1 MKELEQ
7 RILKDGDI
15 LSGDILKVDSFLNH
29 QLDIT
34 LLKHIGEAFYEKFKD
49 DKVTKI
55 VTIEASGIAIA
66 CFAALKFNVPVVFAK
81 KAQSHNLGNEVYTS
95 KVHSYTYDRD
105 YDITI
110 SRKYLSED
118 DTIVIIDDFMANGLA
133 TEGLLDIAKQAGAKV
148 VIKNNVAECVL
159 LSPSEYM
166 HLLDLVDDIKL
177 LELAIER
184 MNNFD
189 TNNTIKAEEIYKK
202 YRITEKGIENSDE
215 VEIE

>member
-15 LSGDILKVDSFLNH
+15 LGGGILKVDSFLNH

-105 YDITI
+105 YDITV

-148 VIKNNVAECVL
+148 AGIGICIEKGFQPGGRRL
-159 LSPSEYM
+159 RDKGYK
-166 HLLDLVDDIKL
+166 LVS
-177 LELAIER
+177 LAIVDE
-184 MNNFD
+184 M
-189 TNNTIKAEEIYKK
+189 KEGEI
-202 YRITEKGIENSDE
+202 RFRELD
-215 VEIE
+215 

>member
-15 LSGDILKVDSFLNH
+15 LGGDILKVDSFLNH

-105 YDITI
+105 YDITV

-148 VIKNNVAECVL
+148 AGIGICIEKGFQPGGRRL
-159 LSPSEYM
+159 RDKGYK
-166 HLLDLVDDIKL
+166 LVS
-177 LELAIER
+177 LAIVDE
-184 MNNFD
+184 M
-189 TNNTIKAEEIYKK
+189 KEGEI
-202 YRITEKGIENSDE
+202 RFRELD
-215 VEIE
+215 

>member
-15 LSGDILKVDSFLNH
+15 LGGDILKVDSFLNH

-105 YDITI
+105 YDITV

-148 VIKNNVAECVL
+148 AGIGICIEKGFQPGGRRL
-159 LSPSEYM
+159 RDKGYK
-166 HLLDLVDDIKL
+166 LVS
-177 LELAIER
+177 LAIVDE
-184 MNNFD
+184 M
-189 TNNTIKAEEIYKK
+189 KEGEI
-202 YRITEKGIENSDE
+202 
-215 VEIE
+215 

>member
-15 LSGDILKVDSFLNH
+15 LGGDILKVDSFLNH

-105 YDITI
+105 YDITV
-110 SRKYLSED
+110 SRKYLTED

-148 VIKNNVAECVL
+148 AGIGICIEKGFQPGGRRL
-159 LSPSEYM
+159 RDKGYK
-166 HLLDLVDDIKL
+166 LVS
-177 LELAIER
+177 LAIVDE
-184 MNNFD
+184 M
-189 TNNTIKAEEIYKK
+189 KEGEI
-202 YRITEKGIENSDE
+202 RFRELD
-215 VEIE
+215 

>member
-15 LSGDILKVDSFLNH
+15 LGGDILKVDSFLNH

-148 VIKNNVAECVL
+148 AGIGICIEKGFQPGGRRL
-159 LSPSEYM
+159 RDKGYK
-166 HLLDLVDDIKL
+166 LVS
-177 LELAIER
+177 LAIVDE
-184 MNNFD
+184 M
-189 TNNTIKAEEIYKK
+189 KEGEI
-202 YRITEKGIENSDE
+202 RFRELD
-215 VEIE
+215 

>member
-15 LSGDILKVDSFLNH
+15 LGGDILKVDSFLNH

-133 TEGLLDIAKQAGAKV
+133 TEGLLDIARQAGAKV
-148 VIKNNVAECVL
+148 AGIGICIEKGFQPGGRRL
-159 LSPSEYM
+159 RDKGYK
-166 HLLDLVDDIKL
+166 LVS
-177 LELAIER
+177 LAIVDE
-184 MNNFD
+184 M
-189 TNNTIKAEEIYKK
+189 KEGEI
-202 YRITEKGIENSDE
+202 RFRELD
-215 VEIE
+215 

>member
-15 LSGDILKVDSFLNH
+15 LGGDILKVDSFLNH

-34 LLKHIGEAFYEKFKD
+34 LLKHISEAFYEKFKD

-81 KAQSHNLGNEVYTS
+81 KAQSHNLGNEVYTA

-105 YDITI
+105 YDITV

-148 VIKNNVAECVL
+148 AGIGICIEKGFQPGGRRL
-159 LSPSEYM
+159 RDKGYK
-166 HLLDLVDDIKL
+166 LVS
-177 LELAIER
+177 LAIVDE
-184 MNNFD
+184 M
-189 TNNTIKAEEIYKK
+189 KEGEI
-202 YRITEKGIENSDE
+202 RFRELD
-215 VEIE
+215 

>member
-66 CFAALKFNVPVVFAK
+66 CSAALKFNVPVVFAK

-105 YDITI
+105 YDITV

-148 VIKNNVAECVL
+148 AGIGICIEKGFQPGGRRL
-159 LSPSEYM
+159 RDKGYK
-166 HLLDLVDDIKL
+166 LVS
-177 LELAIER
+177 LAIVDE
-184 MNNFD
+184 M
-189 TNNTIKAEEIYKK
+189 KEGEI
-202 YRITEKGIENSDE
+202 RFRELD
-215 VEIE
+215 

>member
-15 LSGDILKVDSFLNH
+15 LGGDILKVDSFLNH

-133 TEGLLDIAKQAGAKV
+133 AEGLLDIAKQAGAKV
-148 VIKNNVAECVL
+148 AGIGICIEKGFQPGGRRL
-159 LSPSEYM
+159 RDKGYK
-166 HLLDLVDDIKL
+166 LVS
-177 LELAIER
+177 LAIVDE
-184 MNNFD
+184 M
-189 TNNTIKAEEIYKK
+189 KEGEI
-202 YRITEKGIENSDE
+202 RFRELD
-215 VEIE
+215 